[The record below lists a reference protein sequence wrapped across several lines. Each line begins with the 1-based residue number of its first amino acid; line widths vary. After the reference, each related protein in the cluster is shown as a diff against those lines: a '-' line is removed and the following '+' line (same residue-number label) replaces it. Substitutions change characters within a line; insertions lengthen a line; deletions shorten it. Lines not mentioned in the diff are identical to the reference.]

1 MADALPLNLTPEVA
15 LELFCE
21 LDRNIPAALYRFV
34 LYPDGRVNFPYISTG
49 IRSLSGDTAEDV
61 VANGHAFTNR
71 IYPEDA
77 PSFQQNLTR
86 SLETMQSFYWEGRA
100 YRVDGSLYW
109 ARITSNPRPGPDGT
123 FIWDGVML
131 DVSES
136 VRAQEAERAA
146 MQQQAIIREQAE
158 LLSELSTP
166 LIPISDGVLVMPLI
180 GTLTDRRA
188 QQVMETLLEG
198 IVQYQ
203 AETVLLDITGVKTVD
218 TSVANALIQV
228 ARAVNLIG
236 SHIILT
242 GIQPR
247 IAQTLVQLGV
257 SLGDIV
263 TYSTLQAGIAS
274 ILAAQQPKPARSFRT
289 IASAS

>member
-1 MADALPLNLTPEVA
+1 MWNQGQLSPEA
-15 LELFCE
+15 ELEFYRE
-21 LDRNIPAALYRFV
+21 LHRNIPVVLYRFRLDADSRASV
-34 LYPDGRVNFPYISTG
+34 LYISASLTDVSGFSPEEVQSDNNAFIKRLHPDYVDNFVQAI
-49 IRSLSGDTAEDV
+49 AESAKTMTTLTWEGKGLR
-61 VANGHAFTNR
+61 ANGEEYWVQIISRPHAT
-71 IYPEDA
+71 A
-77 PSFQQNLTR
+77 
-86 SLETMQSFYWEGRA
+86 
-100 YRVDGSLYW
+100 DGS
-109 ARITSNPRPGPDGT
+109 IE
-123 FIWDGVML
+123 WDGVITDL
-131 DVSES
+131 TES
-136 VRAQEAERAA
+136 VRLREIQREAE
-146 MQQQAIIREQAE
+146 QQQAIIREQAE
-158 LLSELSTP
+158 LLAELSTP
-166 LIPISDGVLVMPLI
+166 LIPISEGVLVMPLI

-236 SHIILT
+236 SHIVLT

-274 ILAAQQPKPARSFRT
+274 ILAAKIAPVSRSSHLA
-289 IASAS
+289 ASAL